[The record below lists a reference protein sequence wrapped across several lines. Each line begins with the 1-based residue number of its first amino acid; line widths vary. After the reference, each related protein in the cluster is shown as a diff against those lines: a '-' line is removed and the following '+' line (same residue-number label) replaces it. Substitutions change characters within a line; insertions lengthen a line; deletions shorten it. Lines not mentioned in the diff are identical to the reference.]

1 MGKEMDVELEL
12 EVDVVTLTTDD
23 GEIDCGILTVL
34 ELNDREYI
42 AVSPLND
49 EGELTEDV
57 WFYQFERDTSGG
69 EEHDIIFIE
78 DKDEYDQV
86 VDKFDEWLDT
96 LEFEEE

>member
-42 AVSPLND
+42 AEIGRASCR
-49 EGELTEDV
+49 
-57 WFYQFERDTSGG
+57 ER
-69 EEHDIIFIE
+69 
-78 DKDEYDQV
+78 V
-86 VDKFDEWLDT
+86 
-96 LEFEEE
+96 